1 MAPAAVHANFD
12 HQNTRI
18 SRMFKH
24 IGLIAS
30 NRTSSGIGQTL
41 AQVRELLEAR
51 NIDISYSKSCEK
63 LIPELSGRT
72 AKDNNFCVDCDL
84 VIVIG
89 GDGTMLSV
97 AHTICDKNIPLLGI
111 NRGHLGFLAD
121 IPADDVSTHLAKILD
136 GHYVEEKRFM
146 LSSEIIRND
155 KVVYTGNAFNDVVI
169 QKGNIARLVQF
180 DTFINDN
187 FLLTQRSDGMIIS
200 TPTGST
206 AYALSGGG
214 PILYPTLDALV
225 LVPICPHTLSIRP
238 IVVDGNSVIE
248 IRIGDR
254 DIDSAR
260 LTCDGDTAGDMQ
272 SGDRVRVSKK
282 DTLVRL
288 IHPADHDHFSILRAK
303 LHWGR

>member
-1 MAPAAVHANFD
+1 MLSLTTKKGVNSF
-12 HQNTRI
+12 
-18 SRMFKH
+18 MFKH

-30 NRTSSGIGQTL
+30 NRPSAGIAQTL
-41 AQVRELLEAR
+41 EQVRDLLTSRKIEMTFSPSCAR
-51 NIDISYSKSCEK
+51 LLPDLEGK
-63 LIPELSGRT
+63 T
-72 AKDNNFCVDCDL
+72 AASEDFCNSCDL

-97 AHTICDKNIPLLGI
+97 AHSICHKNIPLLGI

-121 IPADDVSTHLAKILD
+121 IPADEVVPRLSEILD
-136 GHYVEEKRFM
+136 GHFVEEERFM
-146 LSSEIIRND
+146 LTSEVIRD
-155 KVVYTGNAFNDVVI
+155 DEVIRSGNAFNDVVI

-180 DTFINDN
+180 DTYINDN

-238 IVVDGNSVIE
+238 IVVDGNSRIE
-248 IRIGDR
+248 IAVGNREVD
-254 DIDSAR
+254 AAQ
-260 LTCDGDTAGDMQ
+260 LTCDGETLGELI
-272 SGDRVRVSKK
+272 SGDRIRVSKK
-282 DTLVRL
+282 NILVRL
-288 IHPADHDHFSILRAK
+288 IHPADHDHFGILRAK
-303 LHWGR
+303 LNWGR